1 MTLNNDSIFDTVS
14 DSPGQSLLDK
24 ECSDLMIKIHSV
36 LDLKNAPI
44 KTIVQALGVT
54 PTHKLCLLLN
64 KLTDEH
70 HATATHNTSQN
81 MAPTASFR
89 YG

>member
-1 MTLNNDSIFDTVS
+1 MTLNYDNIFDAVS
-14 DSPGQSLLDK
+14 DSPEQSLLDK

-54 PTHKLCLLLN
+54 PTQARNLAKG
-64 KLTDEH
+64 
-70 HATATHNTSQN
+70 NTEKFTSYELQTFLQRLS
-81 MAPTASFR
+81 PDIK
-89 YG
+89 